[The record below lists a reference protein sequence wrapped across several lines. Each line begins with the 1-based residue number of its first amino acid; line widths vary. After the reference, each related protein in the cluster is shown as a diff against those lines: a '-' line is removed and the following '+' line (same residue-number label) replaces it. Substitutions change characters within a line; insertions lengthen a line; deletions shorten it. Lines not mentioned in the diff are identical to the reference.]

1 MIAGLLLLLLSIII
15 KSAWLGDDFYIGV
28 RSFDN
33 LLNGYGLRW
42 NVLDR
47 VQVFTDP
54 LWYLV
59 LTPFYAITG
68 EVFIT
73 TIVLSIV
80 TSLAA
85 IGIVVRFA
93 ASTYAAAAA
102 ALLVL
107 VSSKA
112 FVDYTTSGLENCLS
126 FLLAG
131 LFCVVLGRTPVSRR
145 MLQQLIALA
154 ALTGLNRLD
163 LMLMLAPA
171 VLWVTWLVLT
181 RRLTTWRA
189 LLRGAF
195 VCSAPLWVWLLFST
209 IYFGFPLP
217 NTYYAKLHTGIPR
230 GPQMVQGILYYI
242 NSINFDPATLLAIGF
257 ALFALVLS
265 REQRFVAGAIGV
277 ILYLLYVF
285 KIGGDFMSG
294 RFFSVPLLFSLALLV
309 QLRLRLR
316 TWIAVA
322 VLCVTA
328 GLMAPAPTLLY
339 HENAPVAGEQLK
351 DHRGIAD
358 ERAVY
363 YGSVG
368 LLPVLRHNNSEP
380 WHGWVG
386 AGREAR
392 GRRPQLVVFGTPGMY
407 AYYAG
412 PKVHVIDFY
421 GLSDPLLSRLPIM
434 SPEGWRVGHYARA
447 IPDGYI
453 ESIQTGENLIKDRA
467 TREVYRAIKIVV
479 QGPIWSWARF
489 KEIVKLNIGSYGPS
503 ITAAGQSAQVKEPPP
518 DIETYP
524 RDASVDQPAAV
535 PLNAT
540 VRATWDRE
548 SDGFSEFWWTDT
560 EVVIEFA
567 LSRVDDPAKPMII
580 PVLRYGRDVGLQF
593 IVNGS
598 EAEAHSLPS
607 SSGSAFIPMVVRGPW
622 NQGPNKVIIKGSGEP
637 VKPPSDDPRRLLF
650 AVRRPAWQ

>member
-1 MIAGLLLLLLSIII
+1 MTPLPPDRCAPAPAPECRLATRLQGRLVIAGLLLLLLSIII

-217 NTYYAKLHTGIPR
+217 NT
-230 GPQMVQGILYYI
+230 
-242 NSINFDPATLLAIGF
+242 
-257 ALFALVLS
+257 
-265 REQRFVAGAIGV
+265 
-277 ILYLLYVF
+277 
-285 KIGGDFMSG
+285 
-294 RFFSVPLLFSLALLV
+294 
-309 QLRLRLR
+309 
-316 TWIAVA
+316 
-322 VLCVTA
+322 
-328 GLMAPAPTLLY
+328 
-339 HENAPVAGEQLK
+339 
-351 DHRGIAD
+351 
-358 ERAVY
+358 
-363 YGSVG
+363 
-368 LLPVLRHNNSEP
+368 
-380 WHGWVG
+380 
-386 AGREAR
+386 
-392 GRRPQLVVFGTPGMY
+392 
-407 AYYAG
+407 
-412 PKVHVIDFY
+412 
-421 GLSDPLLSRLPIM
+421 
-434 SPEGWRVGHYARA
+434 
-447 IPDGYI
+447 
-453 ESIQTGENLIKDRA
+453 
-467 TREVYRAIKIVV
+467 
-479 QGPIWSWARF
+479 
-489 KEIVKLNIGSYGPS
+489 
-503 ITAAGQSAQVKEPPP
+503 
-518 DIETYP
+518 
-524 RDASVDQPAAV
+524 
-535 PLNAT
+535 
-540 VRATWDRE
+540 
-548 SDGFSEFWWTDT
+548 
-560 EVVIEFA
+560 
-567 LSRVDDPAKPMII
+567 
-580 PVLRYGRDVGLQF
+580 
-593 IVNGS
+593 
-598 EAEAHSLPS
+598 
-607 SSGSAFIPMVVRGPW
+607 
-622 NQGPNKVIIKGSGEP
+622 
-637 VKPPSDDPRRLLF
+637 
-650 AVRRPAWQ
+650 